1 MISCNKYESVLLS
14 FLPVITL
21 IILTSIFIS
30 SAVFH
35 SSFSALIWCLWTI
48 IITMQYLFMFMDSES
63 CLNFCC
69 FSPDL
74 RSLPCHVLFCGGDT
88 STIYK
93 VYYDCLINFSAVAN
107 LCRAYFKYDNNKLR
121 SYLSRY
127 TLVGHIIFS
136 NGFLI
141 TVGHFLKLLL
151 MFYRNDVW
159 W

>member
-35 SSFSALIWCLWTI
+35 SSISALIWCLWTM
-48 IITMQYLFMFMDSES
+48 IITMQYLLSLWTVTNALIFVVFLLIYVAYHVMF
-63 CLNFCC
+63 L
-69 FSPDL
+69 FS
-74 RSLPCHVLFCGGDT
+74 GGDT
-88 STIYK
+88 STRHK
-93 VYYDCLINFSAVAN
+93 VYYDCLINFSAITN
-107 LCRAYFKYDNNKLR
+107 LCRTYFKYDNNKLR

-127 TLVGHIIFS
+127 TLVGHIIFL
-136 NGFLI
+136 NDFLI
-141 TVGHFLKLLL
+141 TVGHFLKLFL
-151 MFYRNDVW
+151 MFYKNDIW